1 MNTRAHNP
9 HQPLHKYLLL
19 PLLPLL
25 LCAPALA
32 QPGQHAHDH
41 ASEARSR
48 AADAEE
54 SNVDFF
60 WRKSDQAFHEGD
72 YERAIGWHRAIVA
85 LEPGDIQS
93 WSVASW
99 LMWSLGHGEQATAWI
114 DRGLKANPD
123 SWEMWNEAAEQ
134 FELQKLDAR
143 ALEAYK
149 HALSIQPTGADRQ
162 DAQLLRRRLAH
173 AAERSG
179 ELELSAQTWRALAR
193 DYPDEAVNKNNLAR
207 VEALAAARK

>member
-1 MNTRAHNP
+1 MKTPAC
-9 HQPLHKYLLL
+9 KYLL
-19 PLLPLL
+19 PLLCAS

-32 QPGQHAHDH
+32 QAGDH
-41 ASEARSR
+41 EHSPTPEAKVRG
-48 AADAEE
+48 AE

-60 WRKSDQAFHEGD
+60 WRKSDEAFHAGD
-72 YERAIGWHRAIVA
+72 YERAISWHRAIVA

-93 WSVASW
+93 WGVASW
-99 LMWSLGHGEQATAWI
+99 LMWSLGHGDQAAAWL

-134 FELQKLDAR
+134 FEMQKLSAR

-149 HALSIQPTGADRQ
+149 HALSILPADADRQ

-173 AAERSG
+173 AAERG
-179 ELELSAQTWRALAR
+179 GDLYLSAQTWRGLVR
-193 DYPDEAVNKNNLAR
+193 DYPSEVVNKNNLAR
-207 VEALAAARK
+207 VEALAAAAK

>member
-1 MNTRAHNP
+1 MKIRAP
-9 HQPLHKYLLL
+9 KYLY
-19 PLLPLL
+19 LPLL
-25 LCAPALA
+25 LLGCAPALA
-32 QPGQHAHDH
+32 QPSHGEHDH
-41 ASEARSR
+41 APDAKSR
-48 AADAEE
+48 KTE

-60 WRKSDQAFHEGD
+60 WRKSDEAFHKGD

-99 LMWSLGHGEQATAWI
+99 LMWSLGHGDEATAWI
-114 DRGLKANPD
+114 DKGLRANPD

-134 FELQKLDAR
+134 FELQKLDPR

-149 HALSIQPTGADRQ
+149 HALEILPADADRQ

-173 AAERSG
+173 AAERQGDLS
-179 ELELSAQTWRALAR
+179 LSAETWRGLVR

-207 VEALAAARK
+207 VEALLPK